1 VKNKAHFPSFFCPYG
16 FIVKKELAGKKDQG
30 SNICSIM
37 RTGFLALPCHLM
49 RTHKILPWSLL
60 MAVLILVSCNKDKG
74 TELFVLSHHV
84 DFTIQPGLNTFD
96 THIYTVFPIKSLLDQ
111 RLDDTGHTLDQVVS
125 IEAKY
130 ALLSSVFQDV
140 NLEFIDK
147 VSVYIFDPFDANNKI
162 EFFYMDEIP
171 YKSKTTI
178 QLFPGIADVKEW
190 VEKEF
195 FGIEIR
201 LNYRQVTPSLTP
213 MRLTFDLRVLGE

>member
-1 VKNKAHFPSFFCPYG
+1 
-16 FIVKKELAGKKDQG
+16 
-30 SNICSIM
+30 
-37 RTGFLALPCHLM
+37 
-49 RTHKILPWSLL
+49 
-60 MAVLILVSCNKDKG
+60 
-74 TELFVLSHHV
+74 
-84 DFTIQPGLNTFD
+84 
-96 THIYTVFPIKSLLDQ
+96 
-111 RLDDTGHTLDQVVS
+111 VS